1 MASYCVKNYDGYVE
15 VILEGDITLEKSFD
29 FKEDIKKRIQ
39 ELHIYN
45 VMVDLEKVSF
55 IDSSGLGMLISF
67 YKEINEKQGQIV
79 FFNVQEYVWKLLKL
93 VNLDKIFSVLPD
105 RPAALS
111 ALKEAE

>member
-1 MASYCVKNYDGYVE
+1 
-15 VILEGDITLEKSFD
+15 
-29 FKEDIKKRIQ
+29 
-39 ELHIYN
+39 
-45 VMVDLEKVSF
+45 MVDLEKVSF

-67 YKEINEKQGQIV
+67 YKEINEKQGRIV